1 MRRALHVPGAFFI
14 AIRPAKAMLDFEY
27 TRSPTMQTVTDNFL
41 SIGELSNLTG
51 LTAHTLRFYESA
63 GILLPI
69 ARGANGHRRYRSDD
83 VLWLA
88 FVLRLKRTGMP
99 LAEIR
104 QYAQL
109 RTDGETSLSA
119 RLAMLE
125 LHRERL
131 AAKMAELS
139 DCADALDDKIRTYRK
154 MIATAKAPRKRRT
167 R

>member
-1 MRRALHVPGAFFI
+1 
-14 AIRPAKAMLDFEY
+14 
-27 TRSPTMQTVTDNFL
+27 MQTVTDNFL
-41 SIGELSNLTG
+41 SIGELSHLTG

-69 ARGANGHRRYRSDD
+69 ARGPNGHRRYRGED
-83 VLWLA
+83 VQWLA

-104 QYAQL
+104 KYAQL
-109 RTDGETSLSA
+109 RIEGDASLST

-131 AAKMAELS
+131 AAQMAELS
-139 DCADALDDKIRTYRK
+139 DNAAALDGKIRTYRGL
-154 MIATAKAPRKRRT
+154 IAKAKAPAKRRI

>member
-1 MRRALHVPGAFFI
+1 
-14 AIRPAKAMLDFEY
+14 
-27 TRSPTMQTVTDNFL
+27 MQTVTDNFL
-41 SIGELSNLTG
+41 SIGELSRLTG

-69 ARGANGHRRYRSDD
+69 ARGSNGHRRYRSED
-83 VLWLA
+83 VQWLA

-99 LAEIR
+99 LADIR
-104 QYAQL
+104 EYAQL
-109 RTDGETSLSA
+109 RIEGDASLSA

-131 AAKMAELS
+131 AAQMAELS
-139 DCADALDDKIRTYRK
+139 DNADALDNKIRTYRN
-154 MIATAKAPRKRRT
+154 MIAKAKAPAKRRI